1 MQRMDDLQFFN
12 PRDEHSI
19 AVKSL
24 PHWSQAGT
32 ICFITWRT
40 ADSLPQAVIAQLA
53 DARRELLKSSGLN
66 PDTNWR
72 RDLNKLP
79 PADRGRMQ
87 WSLFTAWDGRLDHG
101 AGECLLSRPDLS
113 SIVSDCLLNFDGV
126 RYELTDFVVMPN
138 HVHVLVA
145 FHDEQMLLDQCRS
158 WKRFTARHINS
169 ALGRRGPF
177 WQVEQF
183 DHLVRSETDFA
194 RYRRYIAEN
203 PTKCRLPPS
212 SYRHYTRPPLP

>member
-1 MQRMDDLQFFN
+1 MQRMDGLQFFN

-40 ADSLPQAVIAQLA
+40 ADSLPTSVVRRLA
-53 DARRELLKSSGLN
+53 EERNPILRGIGLN
-66 PDTNWR
+66 PETDWR
-72 RDLNKLP
+72 GELSKLP
-79 PADRGRMQ
+79 PSDRSRIRHA
-87 WSLFTAWDGRLDHG
+87 LFAAWDDQLDHG
-101 AGECLLSRPDLS
+101 VGACELSRCDLS
-113 SIVSDCLLNFDGV
+113 LIVANSLLRFDGQ

-138 HVHVLVA
+138 HVHLLVA
-145 FHDEQMLLDQCRS
+145 FRDEDMLLDQCRS
-158 WKRFTARHINS
+158 WKRFTARQIN
-169 ALGRRGPF
+169 ATLGRRGPF

-183 DHLVRSETDFA
+183 DHLVRSDSDFA

-203 PTKCRLPPS
+203 PTKAHLPPP
-212 SYRHYTRPPLP
+212 SYRHYTKPHLP